1 MIGADNV
8 GVMNDPRYPYS
19 IPESYRNT
27 WDSTLIAAITQPAAH
42 LDQYAKRFN
51 VEGEYLKLQ
60 TLGSAD
66 AIQRRKQR
74 HETIVWEELT
84 YGERLIAPVAFGKA
98 LALSKDDFTYK
109 GKLPLTLNT
118 LHDALEAVARPVA
131 DRVFLGVVY
140 DEDKQECVIAPDG
153 NEISPYQND
162 GSDGVNLV
170 THDGHYGGIL
180 GTMHTGKN
188 GATKVK
194 FPTHPFINGAEAT
207 DYAQYKTDLS
217 KLNLKKTSVI
227 PVTYAKDSDPVESG
241 LTLEKIRAARLAMV
255 LRHAITANET
265 VCMAITPWQMEDLLT
280 LQKMENKDYGFGSIN
295 TTSLNSFLNVKFLVT
310 VDVPIVNIGGK
321 WVRACPMWV
330 QRDVGFGIWKNI
342 EFGVR
347 ELPDKWDTVLATAQ
361 FSYAAGRMR
370 EESVMTI
377 HCAETGLDNLSA

>member
-1 MIGADNV
+1 
-8 GVMNDPRYPYS
+8 MNDPRYPYS

-42 LDQYAKRFN
+42 LDSFAKRFS

-66 AIQRRKQR
+66 AMQRRKQR
-74 HETIVWEELT
+74 HETIVWDELT
-84 YGERLIAPVAFGKA
+84 LGERLISPVAFGKA
-98 LALSKDDFTYK
+98 LGMSKDDFVYK
-109 GKLPLTLNT
+109 GNLPITLQR
-118 LHDALEAVARPVA
+118 LHDALEAAARPVA

-140 DEDKQECVIAPDG
+140 DETKRECVIAPEG
-153 NEISPYQND
+153 TEISPYQND
-162 GSDGVNLV
+162 ASDGVNLV
-170 THDGHYGGIL
+170 THDGFYGGIL

-188 GATKVK
+188 GATKIK
-194 FPTHPFINGAEAT
+194 FPTHPYINGAEAT
-207 DYAQYKTDLS
+207 EYAAYQNDLS
-217 KLNLKKTSVI
+217 KLSLRDTNVI
-227 PVTYAKDSDPVESG
+227 PVNYVPDGSPVVEGG

-255 LRHAITANET
+255 LRHAISANEQ
-265 VCMAITPWQMEDLLT
+265 VCMAITPWQMDDLLT
-280 LQKMENKDYGFGSIN
+280 LEKMMNKDYGFGTLGSTEVN
-295 TTSLNSFLNVKFLVT
+295 TFLGVKFLVT

-377 HCAETGLDNLSA
+377 HCAESGLAGLPA

>member
-1 MIGADNV
+1 
-8 GVMNDPRYPYS
+8 MNDPRYPYS

-140 DEDKQECVIAPDG
+140 DEDKQECIIAPDG
-153 NEISPYQND
+153 TEISPYQND

-227 PVTYAKDSDPVESG
+227 PVTYAKDSTPVESG

-377 HCAETGLDNLSA
+377 HCAETGLDSLSA